1 MFPASKSACSVIC
14 LLMALVGPTCAAP
27 TDEAMSDRPTA
38 TSNDTTGAKP
48 TDRVATPDIS
58 SGSRTVDM
66 LIELQGKQAGLAFT
80 AAERAAARTDT
91 PAPKTDSAGQTA
103 GAAAPTPSRAGLF
116 GSGAIPVAPPRDAA
130 PTTTA
135 NREAE
140 WQPGSA
146 QRSSAD
152 GPAAGAA
159 PRAYESGLAH
169 GEDRISMPRTVVAW
183 IRENRALVI
192 GVAVVVLVAVGAASM
207 GVGQRR
213 R

>member
-1 MFPASKSACSVIC
+1 MFQIFKSASLTAV
-14 LLMALVGPTCAAP
+14 LLTAFLGLAGAAP
-27 TDEAMSDRPTA
+27 SDEAMSEASPA
-38 TSNDTTGAKP
+38 AAGDTTGARP
-48 TDRVATPDIS
+48 TDRVATPDVS

-91 PAPKTDSAGQTA
+91 PTPKTDSAAQPA
-103 GAAAPTPSRAGLF
+103 GTAAPVPNRAGLF

-130 PTTTA
+130 PTA

-140 WQPGSA
+140 WRPGA
-146 QRSSAD
+146 VERSST
-152 GPAAGAA
+152 GPAAPAA
-159 PRAYESGLAH
+159 ARAYEFGLSH
-169 GEDRISMPRTVVAW
+169 GDERISMPRTVVAW
-183 IRENRALVI
+183 IRENRAIVI

-207 GVGQRR
+207 GVTQRR

>member
-1 MFPASKSACSVIC
+1 M
-14 LLMALVGPTCAAP
+14 
-27 TDEAMSDRPTA
+27 
-38 TSNDTTGAKP
+38 
-48 TDRVATPDIS
+48 
-58 SGSRTVDM
+58 
-66 LIELQGKQAGLAFT
+66 
-80 AAERAAARTDT
+80 
-91 PAPKTDSAGQTA
+91 
-103 GAAAPTPSRAGLF
+103 
-116 GSGAIPVAPPRDAA
+116 APPRDAA
-130 PTTTA
+130 PTTV

-152 GPAAGAA
+152 GPVAGAA

-169 GEDRISMPRTVVAW
+169 GDERVSMPRTVVAW

>member
-1 MFPASKSACSVIC
+1 MSPATKSACLAIC
-14 LLMALVGPTCAAP
+14 LLTALVGPVCAAP
-27 TDEAMSDRPTA
+27 TDEAMSERPTA
-38 TSNDTTGAKP
+38 TTNDTTGAKP
-48 TDRVATPDIS
+48 AERVATPDIS

-91 PAPKTDSAGQTA
+91 PAPRTESAGQTA
-103 GAAAPTPSRAGLF
+103 GAAAPTPNRAGLF

-130 PTTTA
+130 PTTV

-152 GPAAGAA
+152 GPVAGAA

-169 GEDRISMPRTVVAW
+169 GDERVSMPRTVVAW